1 LHFDKTYRYFG
12 PLIRPFLAC
21 HGRFIKVLKT
31 IVLLHRLAWPIEK
44 VYKHLYTQ
52 TPESIMN
59 SVRWNIAVSPDTDQ
73 SVRMFIAAQGG
84 GRKGDLSRFIE
95 EAVRAYLLERA
106 VEQAKTATGNMSE
119 AELTDLVDEAVQWAR
134 EH

>member
-1 LHFDKTYRYFG
+1 
-12 PLIRPFLAC
+12 
-21 HGRFIKVLKT
+21 
-31 IVLLHRLAWPIEK
+31 
-44 VYKHLYTQ
+44 
-52 TPESIMN
+52 MN

-106 VEQAKTATGNMSE
+106 VEQAKTATANMSE